1 MLSKYDIE
9 TMTDGQR
16 EILAVGMKME
26 QDRILKI
33 VEEQKIELVG
43 LKNHIASATLALIE
57 AKIKIGGLL

>member
-33 VEEQKIELVG
+33 LEEEKASLVG
-43 LKNHIASATLALIE
+43 LKNHIASASLALIE
-57 AKIKIGGLL
+57 AKIKIGGFK

>member
-33 VEEQKIELVG
+33 LEEQKIELAELNSG
-43 LKNHIASATLALIE
+43 IISATLALIE
-57 AKIKIGGLL
+57 ARIKMDGII

>member
-33 VEEQKIELVG
+33 LEEQKIELAELNNG
-43 LKNHIASATLALIE
+43 IISATLALIE
-57 AKIKIGGLL
+57 ARIKMGRLV

>member
-26 QDRILKI
+26 QDRIVRIVQEERVQAESMNNPILLATLTLVEVKI
-33 VEEQKIELVG
+33 KMGG
-43 LKNHIASATLALIE
+43 LK
-57 AKIKIGGLL
+57 